1 MAKTGIIFQST
12 IRNLNNRMS
21 NETAKFLNSRRRHKT
36 DVAIAR
42 QQRIAK
48 SHGAPAKEPHKF
60 AKHHAMDCGQPGC
73 MLCGNPRRN
82 TAYKSERLTAQE
94 RRMFQDVEKT
104 SDRRSNGTKPQDE

>member
-1 MAKTGIIFQST
+1 
-12 IRNLNNRMS
+12 MS

-73 MLCGNPRRN
+73 TLCGNPRRN
-82 TAYKSERLTAQE
+82 SAYKSERLTAQE
-94 RRMFQDVEKT
+94 RRLFQDVEKT
-104 SDRRSNGTKPQDE
+104 TDRRSNGTKPQDE

>member
-1 MAKTGIIFQST
+1 
-12 IRNLNNRMS
+12 MS

-73 MLCGNPRRN
+73 TLCGNPRRN
-82 TAYKSERLTAQE
+82 SAYKSERLTAQE
-94 RRMFQDVEKT
+94 RRLFQDVEKT
-104 SDRRSNGTKPQDE
+104 TDRRSNGTTPQDE